1 MNIANKGRTVFISV
15 FLIVTAIFIY
25 AEEKPDAL
33 ELYKQGNYSEAVKVC
48 RAELKEMPNRMDS
61 YTVLG
66 WSLIGMKQYKEAL
79 SAALEGL
86 KVSRYDNRVIEIA
99 GEALFYLGRTK
110 EALKY
115 FEEYTA
121 LAPTGARIEKV
132 YYFLGECFILLKE
145 YNNADISL
153 STALYLLPN
162 IASWWARLGYAREMA
177 KDYKWSLDAYE
188 KALKLNPTLSEAV
201 AGKSRVQRK
210 LQGG

>member
-1 MNIANKGRTVFISV
+1 MNIANKERIVFISV

-132 YYFLGECFILLKE
+132 YYFLGECFILLKQ

>member
-1 MNIANKGRTVFISV
+1 MNIANKERIVFISV

>member
-1 MNIANKGRTVFISV
+1 MNITKKVQVIFIAFFV
-15 FLIVTAIFIY
+15 ILVNVFIY

-33 ELYKQGNYSEAVKVC
+33 ALYKQGNYSEAVKVC

-66 WSLIGMKQYKEAL
+66 WSLIGVKQYKEAL
-79 SAALEGL
+79 SAALDGL

-115 FEEYTA
+115 FEEYA
-121 LAPTGARIEKV
+121 VLAPTGARIEKV
-132 YYFLGECFILLKE
+132 YYFMGECFILLKQ

-162 IASWWARLGYAREMA
+162 IAAWWARLGYAREMA
-177 KDYKWSLDAYE
+177 KDYKWSLDAYK
-188 KALKLNPTLSEAV
+188 KALKLNPGLSEAV
-201 AGKSRVQRK
+201 TGKSRVQRK

>member
-1 MNIANKGRTVFISV
+1 MNNTVKGRMIFVSLFIILVNVFM
-15 FLIVTAIFIY
+15 Y

-66 WSLIGMKQYKEAL
+66 WSLIGMKQYREAL
-79 SAALEGL
+79 STALDGL
-86 KVSRYDNRVIEIA
+86 KVSRYDNRVVEIA

-115 FEEYTA
+115 FQEYAA

-132 YYFLGECFILLKE
+132 YYFMGECFILLKQ
-145 YNNADISL
+145 YNNADISF

-188 KALKLNPTLSEAV
+188 RALKLNPGLAEAV
-201 AGKSRVQRK
+201 SGKSRVQRK

>member
-1 MNIANKGRTVFISV
+1 MKIAAKSKIILVLL
-15 FLIVTAIFIY
+15 FLVLVNVFIY

-33 ELYKQGNYSEAVKVC
+33 ALYKQGNYSEAAKVC

-66 WSLIGMKQYKEAL
+66 WSLIGLKQYKEAL
-79 SAALEGL
+79 SVALDGL

-115 FEEYTA
+115 FEEYSA

-132 YYFLGECFILLKE
+132 YYFMGECFILLKQ

-177 KDYKWSLDAYE
+177 KDYKWSLNAYE
-188 KALKLNPTLSEAV
+188 RALKLNPGLSEAA

>member
-1 MNIANKGRTVFISV
+1 MNITVKGRTIFVSLFIILV
-15 FLIVTAIFIY
+15 NVLMY

-66 WSLIGMKQYKEAL
+66 WSLIGMKQYREAL
-79 SAALEGL
+79 SVALDGL
-86 KVSRYDNRVIEIA
+86 KVSRYDNRVVEIA

-115 FEEYTA
+115 FQEYAA

-132 YYFLGECFILLKE
+132 YYFMGECFILLKQ

-177 KDYKWSLDAYE
+177 KDYKWSLDAYG
-188 KALKLNPTLSEAV
+188 KALKLNPGLAEAV
-201 AGKSRVQRK
+201 TGKSRVQRK